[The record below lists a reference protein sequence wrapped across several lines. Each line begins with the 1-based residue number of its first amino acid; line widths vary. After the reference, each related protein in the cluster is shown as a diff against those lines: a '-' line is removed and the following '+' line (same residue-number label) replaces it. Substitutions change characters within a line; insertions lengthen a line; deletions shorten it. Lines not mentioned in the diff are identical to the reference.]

1 MKLLRLIG
9 ILCASFLL
17 MNACKKSNSDSL
29 FLLGNEDNYVS
40 VDEVY
45 PKEYREIW
53 PSEPFGFDTTMM
65 YDGFDT
71 TMMYDGFFPPD
82 ITGKYFIDGIVSWG
96 NEVNVF
102 GDYSLEMDYSDP
114 WIKNKMITITITNQR
129 NSVASLDVEISTNS
143 SSMKEHFDE
152 VYINGDASTGS
163 FVLYYNSS
171 SSQGDGTAYHYG
183 NIIKG
188 VLVPANSNPS
198 YPNGGIAKIEK
209 WYVIKKVD
217 CSIQGMPYC
226 QEGGQRVYIDKK
238 PNGGFA
244 ERIVE

>member
-1 MKLLRLIG
+1 
-9 ILCASFLL
+9 
-17 MNACKKSNSDSL
+17 
-29 FLLGNEDNYVS
+29 
-40 VDEVY
+40 
-45 PKEYREIW
+45 
-53 PSEPFGFDTTMM
+53 
-65 YDGFDT
+65 
-71 TMMYDGFFPPD
+71 MMYDGFFPPD
-82 ITGKYFIDGIVSWG
+82 ITGKYFIDGIVGGG
-96 NEVNVF
+96 NEVIVS
-102 GDYSLEMDYSDP
+102 GDNSSEIDYSDP
-114 WIKNKMITITITNQR
+114 WINNKMITITITNQR

-143 SSMKEHFDE
+143 SPMKEHFDE

-163 FVLYYNSS
+163 FVLYYNST

-209 WYVIKKVD
+209 WHVIKKVD

>member
-53 PSEPFGFDTTMM
+53 LSEPF
-65 YDGFDT
+65 GFDT

-82 ITGKYFIDGIVSWG
+82 ITGKYFIDGIVGGG
-96 NEVNVF
+96 NEVIVS
-102 GDYSLEMDYSDP
+102 GDNSSEIDYSDP
-114 WIKNKMITITITNQR
+114 WINNKMITITITNQR

-163 FVLYYNSS
+163 FVLYYNSTS
-171 SSQGDGTAYHYG
+171 LQGDGTAYQSG

-188 VLVPANSNPS
+188 VLVPANSNSS
-198 YPNGGIAKIEK
+198 YPNGGIEKIEK

-217 CSIQGMPYC
+217 CSIQDTPYY

-238 PNGGFA
+238 SNGGFA

>member
-53 PSEPFGFDTTMM
+53 LSEPF
-65 YDGFDT
+65 GFDT

-82 ITGKYFIDGIVSWG
+82 ITGKYFIDGIVGGG
-96 NEVNVF
+96 NEVIVS
-102 GDYSLEMDYSDP
+102 GDNSSEIDYSDP
-114 WIKNKMITITITNQR
+114 WINNKMITITITNQR

-143 SSMKEHFDE
+143 SPMKEHFDE

-163 FVLYYNSS
+163 FVLYYNSTS
-171 SSQGDGTAYHYG
+171 LQGDGTAYQSG

-188 VLVPANSNPS
+188 VLVPANPNRS

-209 WYVIKKVD
+209 WHVIKKVD

>member
-53 PSEPFGFDTTMM
+53 LSEPF
-65 YDGFDT
+65 GFDT

-82 ITGKYFIDGIVSWG
+82 ITGKYFIDGIVGGG
-96 NEVNVF
+96 NEVIVS
-102 GDYSLEMDYSDP
+102 GDNSSEIDYSDP
-114 WIKNKMITITITNQR
+114 WINNKMITITITNQR

-143 SSMKEHFDE
+143 SPMKEHFDE

-163 FVLYYNSS
+163 FVLYYNSTS
-171 SSQGDGTAYHYG
+171 LQGDGTAYQSG

-188 VLVPANSNPS
+188 VLVPANSNSS
-198 YPNGGIAKIEK
+198 YPNGGIEKIEK